1 MSSENAKRD
10 VDKPAVRQFLLYL
23 SHRFGIDYEQAMPD
37 EEEWRFIR
45 NKLQKLTA
53 MNDLEQAL
61 CRYRRALD
69 RQLEREEEHERQEEE
84 RRRNPKPGPP
94 WEVCAGIP
102 DPPGF
107 MRNGDPDLP
116 QGWLTVLEA
125 AYEHFDDHDGLVNL
139 NTFYYI
145 TECDYRPMSDSGK
158 HLDKVQEL
166 CGEHWKEQCERM
178 ISLIAKYYP
187 ELLAG
192 DGLFVFELV
201 EECEI
206 QHISIPIQETE
217 KEHGPAEDYGLTTK
231 DHRFF
236 SNEWTAKEW
245 LRRTIMGIRNRL
257 K

>member
-1 MSSENAKRD
+1 MKQSQVIVISTHAYLSDRDYNQVMSSENAKRD

-158 HLDKVQEL
+158 HLDKVL
-166 CGEHWKEQCERM
+166 
-178 ISLIAKYYP
+178 
-187 ELLAG
+187 
-192 DGLFVFELV
+192 
-201 EECEI
+201 
-206 QHISIPIQETE
+206 PIQETA